1 MNCMNKNP
9 MDSMID
15 SSYILTNALVI
26 YSIVIKDPKTTLQLQ
41 FKVAAFK
48 ISDLIFLEDPKN
60 IRS

>member
-26 YSIVIKDPKTTLQLQ
+26 VIVIKDPKTTLQ

>member
-15 SSYILTNALVI
+15 SSYILTNALV
-26 YSIVIKDPKTTLQLQ
+26 YSNTVVIKDPKTQKQHYST
-41 FKVAAFK
+41 VAAFK

-60 IRS
+60 IS